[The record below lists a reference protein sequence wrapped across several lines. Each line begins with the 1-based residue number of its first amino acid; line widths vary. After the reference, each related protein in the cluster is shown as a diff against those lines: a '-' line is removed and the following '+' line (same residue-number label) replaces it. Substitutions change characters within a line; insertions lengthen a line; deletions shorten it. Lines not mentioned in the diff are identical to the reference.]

1 MKIRNGFVS
10 NSSSSCFICNYY
22 GDSKDYTVEK
32 ATAILQEMVDF
43 HNITMKEGDFKQD
56 FNDMFGDIY
65 IGEKGFKGCLQ
76 GWEDYYNI
84 DDTDGKLIISS
95 ACDNSIPC
103 YMQELIEEK
112 FNAKRLH
119 LG

>member
-10 NSSSSCFICNYY
+10 NSSSSCFICNDD
-22 GDSKDYTVEK
+22 GTGKDYTVEE
-32 ATAILQEMVDF
+32 AMGILQEMVDF
-43 HNITMKEGDFKQD
+43 HNKTLKDDECDESFDEI
-56 FNDMFGDIY
+56 FGDIY
-65 IGEKGFKGCLQ
+65 IGEKGFKGCLL

-84 DDTDGKLIISS
+84 DDTYGKLIISS
-95 ACDNSIPC
+95 CSDNTIPW

-112 FNAKRLH
+112 FNARRLH